1 MESTYFVVSG
11 EFEDIGKLYFNRNG
25 VWGEFSVF
33 ETVLA
38 PNIKA
43 LNYHY
48 QKWNKC
54 DIEEDA
60 GAKVEKISINV
71 VFEDVIK

>member
-1 MESTYFVVSG
+1 MENTYFVVSC
-11 EFEDIGKLYFNRNG
+11 EFEDIGKLYLNRSG

-38 PNIKA
+38 PSIKA

-48 QKWNKC
+48 QKWNRC
-54 DIEEDA
+54 DIEEDV
-60 GAKVEKISINV
+60 GAKVEKIRINV
-71 VFEDVIK
+71 AFEDVIK